1 MNTHTEEVEVNE
13 QDTYEKLRVVVDK
26 GQAPERI
33 DKFLMNRME
42 YVSRSKIQAAAH
54 AGAVLVNDKTVKP
67 NYKVRPNDTIILIL
81 PSTENNSELKP
92 ENIPLNITYEDDDL
106 IIINK
111 PAGLVVHPGVGNFT
125 GTLMNGVLYHLQQ
138 HSKTK
143 EVKPLLLHRI
153 DKNTSGLLVVGK
165 TEFAA
170 AHMSKQFFDHTID
183 RKYLALAWGDFTED
197 EGTVE
202 GHIGRHQRFRKI
214 MNVYPDG
221 EIGKHAIT
229 HYKVIERF
237 GYTTLIE
244 CKLETGRTHQIR
256 VHMQHIKHPLFNDER
271 YGGDKIVKG
280 TVYSKYKQFVDNCFK
295 IIKRQALH
303 AQSLGFVHPT
313 SKKKIHFE
321 APLPEDMQQVIEK
334 WRGYMQNR

>member
-143 EVKPLLLHRI
+143 DVKPLLLHRI

-183 RKYLALAWGDFTED
+183 RKYVALAWGDFTED

-221 EIGKHAIT
+221 DIGKHAIT

-303 AQSLGFVHPT
+303 AQSLGFIHPT

-321 APLPEDMQQVIEK
+321 APLPEDIQQVIEK